1 MAYVFC
7 NPNPDGKLVDDC
19 VIRGLS
25 IVLDMDWDT
34 VAVKLC
40 TYEIQM
46 HDMQNSNSVWAKML
60 EDNGFKRYII
70 PDTCPDCYTVRR
82 FTQDYPV
89 GTYILATGTHVVAVK
104 DGNYLDTFDSGD
116 YVPVYFYQKER

>member
-89 GTYILATGTHVVAVK
+89 GTYLLATGTHVVAVK

>member
-89 GTYILATGTHVVAVK
+89 GTYLLATGIHVVAVK